1 MHHVAEGP
9 PTIGVEAASPLMA
22 TLFSR
27 RRRLDEVEMDITP
40 MIDMTFLLLIFFLVA
55 SRISSETPVKLPV
68 AKHGV
73 PVVSSDAVIVLLR
86 EHEGG
91 RASVHKADGE
101 AFPDGDLA
109 EQEEQIS
116 EYVKQRLE
124 GPPTRHQLIVKAEGK
139 VPYSDVARVLTA
151 ASASV
156 DLDTLHVAVLQ
167 EK

>member
-1 MHHVAEGP
+1 MAELPP
-9 PTIGVEAASPLMA
+9 PTDVSSASPLMA
-22 TLFSR
+22 TLFAR
-27 RRRLDEVEMDITP
+27 RRRLGEVEMDITP

-55 SRISSETPVKLPV
+55 SRISAETPVKLPV

-101 AFPDGDLA
+101 AFPDGDLV
-109 EQEEQIS
+109 EQEEQIGQ
-116 EYVKQRLE
+116 YVKQRLE
-124 GPPTRHQLIVKAEGK
+124 GPPTRHQFIVKAEGK
-139 VPYSDVARVLTA
+139 VASSDVFRVMNA
-151 ASASV
+151 AAAAV
-156 DLDTLHVAVLQ
+156 DLETLHVAVLK